1 MIEGERVARRGRRKG
16 GREKGRGR
24 QESETVA
31 RDGEVEKANMLATTM
46 TYRIHI
52 GDGGCQGD
60 EHIHVRRT
68 VPERLEGRHVELEPS
83 HHLKQGGG

>member
-1 MIEGERVARRGRRKG
+1 
-16 GREKGRGR
+16 
-24 QESETVA
+24 
-31 RDGEVEKANMLATTM
+31 MLATTM

-83 HHLKQGGG
+83 HHLKQEGLKH